1 MLELSS
7 AAEASGVMVRVRGR
21 LHGFEASKKDCSFQ
35 FIDCS
40 WWSLPRDERRTVD
53 ASPLQFID
61 SSCWSSPVGFER
73 EAYCGRVIPKP
84 GDARFTDERR
94 TVDASLLAV
103 NKEGVRGER
112 HSIEVRDR
120 GASPLAVRE
129 TEKGLTCR
137 ADSQRNKMGPSSS
150 NEGTEKAINIGEV
163 DKRSTERRRSSGP
176 NN

>member
-1 MLELSS
+1 M
-7 AAEASGVMVRVRGR
+7 
-21 LHGFEASKKDCSFQ
+21 
-35 FIDCS
+35 
-40 WWSLPRDERRTVD
+40 
-53 ASPLQFID
+53 
-61 SSCWSSPVGFER
+61 
-73 EAYCGRVIPKP
+73 
-84 GDARFTDERR
+84 
-94 TVDASLLAV
+94 DASLLAV

-137 ADSQRNKMGPSSS
+137 ADSQRNEMGPSSS